1 MQIVFLDAKTMG
13 DIPNLKRVEEF
24 GKLTIYQTTTTEQV
38 LERIKKC
45 DIAISNKVKI
55 SKEVMEQCPSLK
67 LICVAATGT
76 NNIDTEFAK
85 EKGILVKNAKDYSTH
100 SVAQLTFTLILGL
113 LCQIRYYDDYVKE
126 GKYSKGDIFTS
137 TDRPFWQL
145 FGKKIGIIGLGNI
158 GRQVAIIAEGFGM
171 KITYYSSS
179 GQNRH
184 PSYQRLELEELL
196 KTSDIVSVHSPLNE
210 KTQNLIAY
218 KQMKLMK
225 PSALLINTSRG
236 GIVNEKDLSKAIDEG
251 LIRGAGVD
259 AYKQEPLPADHPYLA
274 VKNKDNL
281 LLTPHMAW
289 TSIEARTLLMNI
301 VYDNIKKFVE
311 REE

>member
-1 MQIVFLDAKTMG
+1 MKIVFLDAKTMG

-24 GKLTIYQTTTTEQV
+24 GKLTVYQTTTPEQV
-38 LERIKKC
+38 LERVKGF
-45 DIAISNKVKI
+45 DVAIANKVKI
-55 SKEVMEQCPSLK
+55 KKEVMKQCPELK

-76 NNIDTEFAK
+76 DNIDIQFAA
-85 EKGILVKNAKDYSTH
+85 ENGILVKNAKDYSTH

-113 LCQIRYYDDYVKE
+113 LCQLRYYDDFVKE
-126 GKYSKGDIFTS
+126 GQYSQSDIFTS

-145 FGKKIGIIGLGNI
+145 FGKEIGIVGLGNI
-158 GRQVAIIAEGFGM
+158 GRQVALIAEGFGM

-184 PSYQRLELEELL
+184 PAYPRLELEELL
-196 KTSDIVSVHSPLNE
+196 KNSDIVSIHSPLTE
-210 KTQNLIAY
+210 KTKNLITY
-218 KQMKLMK
+218 KQLKLMK

-236 GIVNEKDLSKAIDEG
+236 GIVKEADLAKAIDEE

-259 AYKQEPLPADHPYLA
+259 AYEQEPLPADHPYLS
-274 VKNKDNL
+274 VKNKDHL

-301 VYDNIKKFVE
+301 VYDNIKQFVE
-311 REE
+311 TGE